1 MPPALLSLA
10 GADRAQAEAQL
21 LIEASTGKVLHAE
34 NATYPWYPASVT
46 KLMTA
51 YTTLRA
57 IKEGRISL
65 NTLLTVSRNAAAQQ
79 PTKMGFKIGTT
90 VTVDNAL
97 KMLMV
102 KSANDMAVAI
112 AEGVGG
118 SIAGFADLMNANARR
133 LGMSQSNF
141 VNPNGLPAENH
152 VTSARDLAILA
163 RALIREFPEYDS
175 YWHISSIRYGNRV
188 MRNYNSLIDRYPG
201 ADGMKTGFIC
211 ASGYNVVASA
221 TRNGRR
227 LIAVVLGAWSG
238 AVRAQKAAQLL
249 ERGFNSGG
257 LSWLTPSL
265 GTVDALAPIDA
276 QPPNLREEMCGGHR
290 RKPPSEEN
298 EEEPEEAAA
307 AASGEFDN
315 GQQAF
320 MLSSLK
326 PANGKFV
333 LGPPV
338 ETTPPVVVF
347 TGPADHPDAVAQTA
361 SAAPKKKKKAA
372 AKTES
377 AEKPAKAED
386 RPNRARPPS
395 RQSRRKASQTE
406 SHLGRGN
413 ERARPSAE
421 RRQPP
426 TPIPLTVLTG
436 FLGAGKT
443 TLLNRLLKDPALAET
458 AVIINEFG
466 EVSLDHLLVEYI
478 GDNMVLLQSGCLCC
492 TMRGDL
498 VDALE
503 TLLRDLDN
511 RRCKFRRVLLE
522 TTGLADPAPVL
533 HTAMSHPYLLL
544 RYRLDG
550 VVTVVDAVNGEA
562 TLDAH
567 AEAVKQAAVADR
579 IVLTKTDLAD
589 SGIHGRIV
597 ARLRALNPAAP
608 ILDAAKGEATADRL
622 LGSGLYD
629 PDKKIPDVKKWLA
642 AEAYAGDHHHHH
654 HDVNRHDEHI
664 GSFVSPP
671 TKRSLRA
678 RWKCSSSCC
687 ARPTEPSSC
696 ASRAS

>member
-1 MPPALLSLA
+1 MTARTSHRRRLVIFGLA
-10 GADRAQAEAQL
+10 AGTFVLAATDHARAEAQL

-57 IKEGRISL
+57 IKEGGLSL
-65 NTLLTVSRNAAAQQ
+65 NTLLPISRNAAAQQ
-79 PTKMGFKIGTT
+79 PTKMGFKVGTN

-102 KSANDMAVAI
+102 KSANDIAVAI

-152 VTSARDLAILA
+152 ISSARDLGILA

-175 YWHISSIRYGNRV
+175 YWHISSIRYGSRV

-227 LIAVVLGAWSG
+227 LIAVILGSWSG

-298 EEEPEEAAA
+298 EEEPEESTT
-307 AASGEFDN
+307 AASGESEN
-315 GQQAF
+315 GQAF

-333 LGPPV
+333 LGPAV
-338 ETTPPVVVF
+338 ETTPPTVVF
-347 TGPADHPDAVAQTA
+347 TGPADHPDPVIAQTA
-361 SAAPKKKKKAA
+361 SATPKKKKKTA
-372 AKTES
+372 AKGEDTEKS
-377 AEKPAKAED
+377 KGAEKPASGAAAEKPKKAGD
-386 RPNRARPPS
+386 A
-395 RQSRRKASQTE
+395 K
-406 SHLGRGN
+406 
-413 ERARPSAE
+413 
-421 RRQPP
+421 
-426 TPIPLTVLTG
+426 
-436 FLGAGKT
+436 
-443 TLLNRLLKDPALAET
+443 PA
-458 AVIINEFG
+458 
-466 EVSLDHLLVEYI
+466 
-478 GDNMVLLQSGCLCC
+478 
-492 TMRGDL
+492 
-498 VDALE
+498 
-503 TLLRDLDN
+503 
-511 RRCKFRRVLLE
+511 K
-522 TTGLADPAPVL
+522 
-533 HTAMSHPYLLL
+533 
-544 RYRLDG
+544 
-550 VVTVVDAVNGEA
+550 
-562 TLDAH
+562 
-567 AEAVKQAAVADR
+567 
-579 IVLTKTDLAD
+579 
-589 SGIHGRIV
+589 
-597 ARLRALNPAAP
+597 
-608 ILDAAKGEATADRL
+608 AAKPAKQSKPKVT
-622 LGSGLYD
+622 
-629 PDKKIPDVKKWLA
+629 
-642 AEAYAGDHHHHH
+642 
-654 HDVNRHDEHI
+654 
-664 GSFVSPP
+664 
-671 TKRSLRA
+671 
-678 RWKCSSSCC
+678 SS
-687 ARPTEPSSC
+687 TQ
-696 ASRAS
+696 

>member
-1 MPPALLSLA
+1 MIVCSSRSRLLIFGLFAGALLFA
-10 GADRAQAEAQL
+10 GATRAKAEAQL
-21 LIEASTGKVLHAE
+21 LIEASTGKVLQAE

-79 PTKMGFKIGTT
+79 PTKMGFNIGTT

-118 SIAGFADLMNANARR
+118 SIEGFADLMNANARR
-133 LGMSQSNF
+133 LGMTQSNF

-152 VTSARDLAILA
+152 VSSARDLAVLA

-188 MRNYNSLIDRYPG
+188 MHNYNSLIDRYPG

-227 LIAVVLGAWSG
+227 LIVVILGAWSG

-298 EEEPEEAAA
+298 EEEPEEAATTA
-307 AASGEFDN
+307 GSESEN

-347 TGPADHPDAVAQTA
+347 TGPADHPDPVAKTA
-361 SAAPKKKKKAA
+361 SATPKKKKKVVGKKDEAEKSAKTVEASKASKAGKA
-372 AKTES
+372 AKTGE
-377 AEKPAKAED
+377 AGKAAKTAKPAKNAK
-386 RPNRARPPS
+386 P
-395 RQSRRKASQTE
+395 K
-406 SHLGRGN
+406 
-413 ERARPSAE
+413 
-421 RRQPP
+421 
-426 TPIPLTVLTG
+426 
-436 FLGAGKT
+436 
-443 TLLNRLLKDPALAET
+443 
-458 AVIINEFG
+458 
-466 EVSLDHLLVEYI
+466 
-478 GDNMVLLQSGCLCC
+478 
-492 TMRGDL
+492 
-498 VDALE
+498 
-503 TLLRDLDN
+503 
-511 RRCKFRRVLLE
+511 
-522 TTGLADPAPVL
+522 
-533 HTAMSHPYLLL
+533 
-544 RYRLDG
+544 
-550 VVTVVDAVNGEA
+550 VTSVN
-562 TLDAH
+562 
-567 AEAVKQAAVADR
+567 Q
-579 IVLTKTDLAD
+579 
-589 SGIHGRIV
+589 
-597 ARLRALNPAAP
+597 
-608 ILDAAKGEATADRL
+608 
-622 LGSGLYD
+622 
-629 PDKKIPDVKKWLA
+629 
-642 AEAYAGDHHHHH
+642 
-654 HDVNRHDEHI
+654 
-664 GSFVSPP
+664 
-671 TKRSLRA
+671 
-678 RWKCSSSCC
+678 
-687 ARPTEPSSC
+687 
-696 ASRAS
+696 

>member
-1 MPPALLSLA
+1 MIAFPSHRSRIVILGLTAGLLSLA
-10 GADRAQAEAQL
+10 GVDRAQAEAQL

-57 IKEGRISL
+57 IKEGRISF
-65 NTLLTVSRNAAAQQ
+65 NTLLPVSRNAAAQQ
-79 PTKMGFKIGTT
+79 PTKMGFAAGTN

-118 SIAGFADLMNANARR
+118 SIGGFADLMNANARR

-152 VTSARDLAILA
+152 ITSARDLAILA

-249 ERGFNSGG
+249 ERGFNSAG

-298 EEEPEEAAA
+298 EEEQEESTTS
-307 AASGEFDN
+307 ASGESDG

-347 TGPADHPDAVAQTA
+347 TGPADHPDTVAQTA
-361 SAAPKKKKKAA
+361 SAAPKKKKKAVA
-372 AKTES
+372 KTEGKTES
-377 AEKPAKAED
+377 AEKPAK
-386 RPNRARPPS
+386 
-395 RQSRRKASQTE
+395 
-406 SHLGRGN
+406 
-413 ERARPSAE
+413 
-421 RRQPP
+421 
-426 TPIPLTVLTG
+426 TG
-436 FLGAGKT
+436 EAGKAGKAT
-443 TLLNRLLKDPALAET
+443 AKPA
-458 AVIINEFG
+458 
-466 EVSLDHLLVEYI
+466 
-478 GDNMVLLQSGCLCC
+478 
-492 TMRGDL
+492 
-498 VDALE
+498 
-503 TLLRDLDN
+503 
-511 RRCKFRRVLLE
+511 
-522 TTGLADPAPVL
+522 
-533 HTAMSHPYLLL
+533 
-544 RYRLDG
+544 
-550 VVTVVDAVNGEA
+550 
-562 TLDAH
+562 
-567 AEAVKQAAVADR
+567 KQAKPKV
-579 IVLTKTDLAD
+579 T
-589 SGIHGRIV
+589 S
-597 ARLRALNPAAP
+597 
-608 ILDAAKGEATADRL
+608 
-622 LGSGLYD
+622 
-629 PDKKIPDVKKWLA
+629 
-642 AEAYAGDHHHHH
+642 
-654 HDVNRHDEHI
+654 VNQ
-664 GSFVSPP
+664 
-671 TKRSLRA
+671 
-678 RWKCSSSCC
+678 
-687 ARPTEPSSC
+687 
-696 ASRAS
+696 

>member
-1 MPPALLSLA
+1 MTVRLSRYRRVMILGFAAGTLALA
-10 GADRAQAEAQL
+10 TAEHARAEAQL

-57 IKEGRISL
+57 VKDGKTSL

-79 PTKMGFKIGTT
+79 PTKMGFKVGTT

-102 KSANDMAVAI
+102 KSANDVAVMI

-152 VTSARDLAILA
+152 ISSARDLGILA

-227 LIAVVLGAWSG
+227 LIAVILGSWSG

-265 GTVDALAPIDA
+265 GTVDALAPVDA

-290 RKPPSEEN
+290 RKPSEEN
-298 EEEPEEAAA
+298 EEEPEESTTAAN
-307 AASGEFDN
+307 GESEN
-315 GQQAF
+315 GQAF

-338 ETTPPVVVF
+338 DTTPPVVVF
-347 TGPADHPDAVAQTA
+347 TGPADHPDPVAQTA
-361 SAAPKKKKKAA
+361 SAAPKKKKKTA
-372 AKTES
+372 AKTEG
-377 AEKPAKAED
+377 AEKPAKTA
-386 RPNRARPPS
+386 
-395 RQSRRKASQTE
+395 ASE
-406 SHLGRGN
+406 
-413 ERARPSAE
+413 
-421 RRQPP
+421 
-426 TPIPLTVLTG
+426 
-436 FLGAGKT
+436 K
-443 TLLNRLLKDPALAET
+443 PA
-458 AVIINEFG
+458 
-466 EVSLDHLLVEYI
+466 
-478 GDNMVLLQSGCLCC
+478 
-492 TMRGDL
+492 
-498 VDALE
+498 
-503 TLLRDLDN
+503 
-511 RRCKFRRVLLE
+511 
-522 TTGLADPAPVL
+522 
-533 HTAMSHPYLLL
+533 
-544 RYRLDG
+544 
-550 VVTVVDAVNGEA
+550 
-562 TLDAH
+562 
-567 AEAVKQAAVADR
+567 
-579 IVLTKTDLAD
+579 KTDTAK
-589 SGIHGRIV
+589 
-597 ARLRALNPAAP
+597 PAK
-608 ILDAAKGEATADRL
+608 AAKPA
-622 LGSGLYD
+622 
-629 PDKKIPDVKKWLA
+629 KQ
-642 AEAYAGDHHHHH
+642 
-654 HDVNRHDEHI
+654 
-664 GSFVSPP
+664 
-671 TKRSLRA
+671 TKP
-678 RWKCSSSCC
+678 KVTSS
-687 ARPTEPSSC
+687 TK
-696 ASRAS
+696 